1 LRVLHVYKDYYPP
14 VLGGIEGHINILAKG
29 LLRRGVEVEVLVSNT
44 RATLERQNIDGVP
57 VTRIPQLGR
66 FASAPLNATFPLW
79 LRRLK
84 KKFDIIHFHFPNPTG
99 EMSYLVSG
107 LGCQIVTTYHSDIV
121 RQAKLGKIY
130 SPFMHGFLS
139 CSRVLITSSR
149 NYQESSRIL
158 SRYREKCRV
167 IPFGV
172 DLERFDAAR
181 KKIGEISSIRKRF
194 GPFIV
199 LFVGR
204 FRYYKGLDV
213 LVRAM
218 QRVKGKLLLLGGG
231 PMENDLRE
239 MVRRTGTEDRVFFL
253 GELSDDEVTTH
264 LHACDIFVLP
274 STFRSEAFG
283 IVLLEAM
290 ACSRPVISTQLG
302 TGTTYVNQDGKT
314 GLVIPPHDA
323 PALAE
328 AIDFFRMNPDMGRKM
343 GEAGR
348 ERVESLFTVDRMV
361 EEVLQVYRDVLS
373 EGKGVPRLESKSCFS
388 QAEDRSPPEKIRIL
402 RIISR
407 MNIGGPSLHVYYLTV
422 GLSRDRFESRL
433 ALGQVSAQEGS
444 MEDLFSDTGMTLE
457 KIAELRREINFRRDL
472 KAFFKILALILAFKP
487 QIVHT
492 HMSKAGYLGRTA
504 VFLLRLFGRR
514 RIVAVHTFHGNVFS
528 GYFSRWKSRLFL
540 VVERLL
546 GKVTDAIIA
555 VSEGQRRD
563 LLDRFRIAGPEKI
576 RAIPLGFNLGPFL
589 HGEALRGRF
598 RQSLGFGRDVKLV
611 GIVGRLVPVKNH
623 SLFLEAVSR
632 VRSLAREE
640 GTRFV
645 IVGDGVLRKD
655 LEGLSRDLGV
665 AERVVFCGWRR
676 DMASVYADLDLLCL
690 TSVNEGTPVTVIEA
704 MASGVPVAATGVGG
718 VPDLLGPKI
727 RVGGHGSYAVCERGL
742 MCRSE
747 DVDSVAGAVQDVLQ
761 GSVPELPRCVARAR
775 SYVKQCYSKERL
787 VADIEA
793 LYEELMKRT
802 GRVS

>member
-1 LRVLHVYKDYYPP
+1 
-14 VLGGIEGHINILAKG
+14 
-29 LLRRGVEVEVLVSNT
+29 LLLPTRGRPRIAERFLKSVAETTRDLEAVEVILYLDEDDEGSHGLSTEDFRLVRIIGPRCSMGACNSACFARSSGEIVILFNDDVVIRTPGWDERVREV
-44 RATLERQNIDGVP
+44 DGGFEDG
-57 VTRIPQLGR
+57 IYLAYGND
-66 FASAPLNATFPLW
+66 LYKG
-79 LRRLK
+79 RRLCS
-84 KKFDIIHFHFPNPTG
+84 FP
-99 EMSYLVSG
+99 
-107 LGCQIVTTYHSDIV
+107 
-121 RQAKLGKIY
+121 
-130 SPFMHGFLS
+130 
-139 CSRVLITSSR
+139 
-149 NYQESSRIL
+149 IL
-158 SRYREKCRV
+158 SRKTCELLVDPFPESYQGALIDYHLLDIFKRLEKSGFRRICYLPDVVFEHMHYRAGKAA
-167 IPFGV
+167 
-172 DLERFDAAR
+172 FDDTYR
-181 KKIGEISSIRKRF
+181 RRKRF
-194 GPFIV
+194 G
-199 LFVGR
+199 
-204 FRYYKGLDV
+204 D
-213 LVRAM
+213 
-218 QRVKGKLLLLGGG
+218 
-231 PMENDLRE
+231 
-239 MVRRTGTEDRVFFL
+239 DRVFVGL
-253 GELSDDEVTTH
+253 RHCRTGAANRLQTLIGGGELRVSVQACKGDAFR
-264 LHACDIFVLP
+264 LHSSFA
-274 STFRSEAFG
+274 G
-283 IVLLEAM
+283 
-290 ACSRPVISTQLG
+290 VIIDLT
-302 TGTTYVNQDGKT
+302 K
-314 GLVIPPHDA
+314 
-323 PALAE
+323 
-328 AIDFFRMNPDMGRKM
+328 AII
-343 GEAGR
+343 
-348 ERVESLFTVDRMV
+348 VDRG
-361 EEVLQVYRDVLS
+361 LPLGWRVYLWTWLTGRYVVDRFGLL
-373 EGKGVPRLESKSCFS
+373 GRGGASK
-388 QAEDRSPPEKIRIL
+388 ERIRIL

-433 ALGQVSAQEGS
+433 ALG
-444 MEDLFSDTGMTLE
+444 GMTLE